1 MKSVKKTYEK
11 HLQQGLIEPDPE
23 QAKLVDKLQVLRDD
37 LGFPLVISSGY
48 RCPEHP
54 IEAKKSKPG
63 THALGLAV
71 DIAVSHEKALQVLY
85 KGIAHGFTGIGVNQK
100 GGGRFIHLDI
110 AEIENYSPR
119 PHIWSY

>member
-1 MKSVKKTYEK
+1 MGVVCAWQREGRK
-11 HLQQGLIEPDPE
+11 
-23 QAKLVDKLQVLRDD
+23 DKERQVLD
-37 LGFPLVISSGY
+37 
-48 RCPEHP
+48 
-54 IEAKKSKPG
+54 
-63 THALGLAV
+63 
-71 DIAVSHEKALQVLY
+71 